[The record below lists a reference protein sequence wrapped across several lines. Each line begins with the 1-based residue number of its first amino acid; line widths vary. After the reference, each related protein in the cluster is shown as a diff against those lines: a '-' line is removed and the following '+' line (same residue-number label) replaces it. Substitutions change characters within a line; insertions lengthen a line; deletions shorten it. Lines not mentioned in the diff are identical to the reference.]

1 MPRRFLDQRLKL
13 SLLRAVDAVG
23 VNGTLLKASA
33 ALGISQPALTKNL
46 QELEDVLQV
55 RLFYRHSRGMS
66 PTPAGKVFIQAAQ
79 RILADVHRLE
89 EDLDQ
94 HTNPRGGAVAV
105 GALPVAAA
113 GVLPWVLARLK
124 TKHPDIKV
132 LLQQGRTT
140 ELFPLLASGELDL
153 VVGRLYEPLV
163 PDGFKR
169 EALWSE
175 PISLVARNKH
185 PIFCDGVT
193 LQSLCQYDLIL
204 PTASQRVGQEI
215 EHLLEKLGLKPTAPL
230 RSSSYD
236 FIREMLYGTDA
247 ISVMPRLVFLG
258 DLLRGTL
265 RVAPLP
271 LPAPDRPAGLLFPRD
286 RALPPAAKE
295 FVLCLRGCIH
305 EIMIRDINPMT
316 NRNAESEEGKV
327 VKLLRESASDI

>member
-33 ALGISQPALTKNL
+33 ALGISQSALTKNL

-55 RLFYRHSRGMS
+55 RLFYRHPRGMS
-66 PTPAGKVFIQAAQ
+66 PTSAGKVFIHAAQ
-79 RILADVHRLE
+79 RILANVHRLE
-89 EDLDQ
+89 EELDQ
-94 HTNPRGGAVAV
+94 HVNPTGGTVAV

-124 TKHPDIKV
+124 AKHPDIKV
-132 LLQQGRTT
+132 LLRQGRTT

-175 PISLVARNKH
+175 PISLVARNNH
-185 PIFCDGVT
+185 PIFRDGMT
-193 LQSLCQYDLIL
+193 LQSLSQYDLIL
-204 PTASQRVGQEI
+204 PTASQRLGQEI
-215 EHLLEKLGLKPTAPL
+215 EHLLEKLGLEPIASL

-258 DLLRGTL
+258 DLLRGRI

-271 LPAPDRPAGLLFPRD
+271 VPAPDRPAGLLFPRD

-295 FVLCLRGCIH
+295 FVSCLRGCIH
-305 EIMIRDINPMT
+305 EIVIRDINPMT
-316 NRNAESEEGKV
+316 DRNEGAEDEVGE
-327 VKLLRESASDI
+327 LMRESAGDT